1 MRRAHRRE
9 EGAFLVEGNRAVL
22 DVLENGAAIEE
33 LFVVDEL
40 ATEAAAERSRAAGIP
55 VHIVGWPIA
64 KAISDSVTPQG
75 VVAVA
80 ASPLQG
86 LDAIDVRAGIVL
98 ILAAVSDPG
107 NVGTLVRSAAAAGAD
122 GVILTEGSSDVLN
135 PKTARASAA
144 ALFSVPLVADVTLE
158 AAVDHVRARGFA
170 VAGTDAASSTTIYE
184 TDLSRPTA
192 LVLGNESWG
201 LPPGGAHLLDHALS
215 IPMPGAV
222 ESLNVAVAGS
232 IIVFEALRQRR
243 GQQSARLSS
252 TDSEEAT
259 RVE

>member
-1 MRRAHRRE
+1 M
-9 EGAFLVEGNRAVL
+9 L
-22 DVLENGAAIEE
+22 DVLESGAAIDE
-33 LFVVDEL
+33 LFVVDEF
-40 ATEAAAERSRAAGIP
+40 ATEAAAERARAAGIP
-55 VHIVGWPIA
+55 VHVVGWPVA

-80 ASPLQG
+80 ASPLQS
-86 LDAIDVRAGIVL
+86 LDAIELRAGLVV

-107 NVGTLVRSAAAAGAD
+107 NVGTLVRSAAAGGVD
-122 GVILTEGSSDVLN
+122 GLILTEGSSDVLN

-144 ALFSVPLVADVTLE
+144 ALFSVPLVADVSLE
-158 AAVDHVRARGFA
+158 AAIDHVRGLGFS
-170 VAGTDAASSTTIYE
+170 VAGTDATSRTTIYE
-184 TDLSRPTA
+184 ADLTRPTA

-201 LPPGGAHLLDHALS
+201 LAAGTEHLLDHALS

-243 GQQSARLSS
+243 SSQGARLSS
-252 TDSEEAT
+252 TDSEEAQG
-259 RVE
+259 

>member
-1 MRRAHRRE
+1 MIDV
-9 EGAFLVEGNRAVL
+9 LDNRAIV
-22 DVLENGAAIEE
+22 EE
-33 LFVVDEL
+33 LFVVEEL
-40 ATEAAAERSRAAGIP
+40 ARETAAERSREAGIP
-55 VHIVGWPIA
+55 VHVVGWPIV

-75 VVAVA
+75 VVAVV

-86 LDAIDVRAGIVL
+86 LDAIDAGAGLAV

-144 ALFSVPLVADVTLE
+144 ALFSIPLVADITLE
-158 AAVDHVRARGFA
+158 AAVDHVRSRGFV
-170 VAGTDAASSTTIYE
+170 VAGTDAGSTTTIYE
-184 TDLSRPTA
+184 ADLTRPTA
-192 LVLGNESWG
+192 LVLGNESRG
-201 LPPGGAHLLDHALS
+201 LPSGGAALVDHALS
-215 IPMPGAV
+215 IPMPGHI

-232 IIVFEALRQRR
+232 IIIFEALRQRR
-243 GQQSARLSS
+243 GQQGARLSS

>member
-1 MRRAHRRE
+1 MLDH
-9 EGAFLVEGNRAVL
+9 GATV
-22 DVLENGAAIEE
+22 EE

-55 VHIVGWPIA
+55 VHVVGWPIA

-80 ASPLQG
+80 ASPLTA
-86 LDAIDVRAGIVL
+86 LESIDVRAGIVL

-122 GVILTEGSSDVLN
+122 GVVLTEGSSDVLN

-158 AAVDHVRARGFA
+158 AAVDHVRTRGYV

-184 TDLSRPTA
+184 SDLTRPTA

-201 LPPGGAHLLDHALS
+201 LPPGSPDLLDHALS

-232 IIVFEALRQRR
+232 IIVFEALRQR
-243 GQQSARLSS
+243 GQQGARLSS
-252 TDSEEAT
+252 TDSEEAQG
-259 RVE
+259 